1 MNEKTCKNCIE
12 NEDGLCDRKGILV
25 DEDDSCEK
33 HREDWRQKL
42 MSKFDKRER
51 GIGG

>member
-25 DEDDSCEK
+25 GEDDSL
-33 HREDWRQKL
+33 REAQGRLAAEIVEQ
-42 MSKFDKRER
+42 
-51 GIGG
+51 I